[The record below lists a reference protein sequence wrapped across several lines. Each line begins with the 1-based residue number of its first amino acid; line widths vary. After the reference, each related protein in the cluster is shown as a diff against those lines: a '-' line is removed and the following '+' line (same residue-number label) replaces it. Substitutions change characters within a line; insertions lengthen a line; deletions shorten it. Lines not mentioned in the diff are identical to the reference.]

1 MSKKPMQK
9 PNEDGSTTTPF
20 GRAFYLGK
28 ANYFVFPYFLL
39 LLMGLMSAAFSAAI
53 WSLHT
58 ISAAQVLHQFYLHA
72 PSLHI
77 FRPRWYRF
85 ALLYGLVASFFIIIF
100 TLQAVFSLLWVI
112 ATKWVIIGQRRAG
125 AFDWDTSD
133 YCQRWQL
140 HLTWTQFIVEGGGA
154 GGILTYMVGSVYFV
168 WYLRALGAKIGK
180 GCGIFPGGKIGLMPE
195 PDLVEVCVPYHGTA
209 RTK

>member
-1 MSKKPMQK
+1 MQK

-39 LLMGLMSAAFSAAI
+39 LLMGLMSAAFSAAV

-58 ISAAQVLHQFYLHA
+58 ISAAQVLHQFYQHA

-85 ALLYGLVASFFIIIF
+85 ALLYGLVASFFVIIF

-112 ATKWVIIGQRRAG
+112 ATKWVIIGQRREG
-125 AFDWDTSD
+125 ALDWDTSD

-154 GGILTYMVGSVYFV
+154 GGILTYMAGSVYFV